1 MEPVLIIGLVLAA
14 AALILRE
21 GTRPPLEPP
30 IIYIQAQ
37 PTPPPSMGCLPILLL
52 VVLGIIVAALLS
64 L

>member
-1 MEPVLIIGLVLAA
+1 VLAA